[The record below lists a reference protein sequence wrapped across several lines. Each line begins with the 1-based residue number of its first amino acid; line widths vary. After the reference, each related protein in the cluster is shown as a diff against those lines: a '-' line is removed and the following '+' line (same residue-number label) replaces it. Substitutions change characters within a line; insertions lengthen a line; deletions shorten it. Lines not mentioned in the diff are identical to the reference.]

1 MTHTFDNEDYTFEVF
16 LEFFFFLVSR
26 KLNMKINILS

>member
-16 LEFFFFLVSR
+16 LEVFFLVSR

>member
-16 LEFFFFLVSR
+16 LEFFLVSR
-26 KLNMKINILS
+26 KLNMKLNILS